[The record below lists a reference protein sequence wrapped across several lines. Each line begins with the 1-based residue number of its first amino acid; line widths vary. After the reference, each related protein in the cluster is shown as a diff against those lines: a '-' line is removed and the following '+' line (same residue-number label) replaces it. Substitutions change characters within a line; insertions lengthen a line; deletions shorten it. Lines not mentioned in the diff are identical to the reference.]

1 MSEKAGQVS
10 LLGGNWTSTLVDGAH
25 FFAVLGFLQQSPM
38 KLPLKCSPWHRSCRS
53 PRKARCSGAH
63 LGRAPARD
71 PGPSF
76 PPAPQSRPCRD
87 PTGGSAH
94 MASPCGPG
102 AVSARGQSQRW
113 GRVAHP
119 TLQELRAPTAW
130 APGRCVSE
138 RRRCSDYLPI
148 RNVSTD
154 PCSRGRRERTWAGCR
169 ARCWVSG
176 ARAAPAVSCVPS
188 CAWTVRVST
197 GTRPRKTGMASS
209 LWNLDSGYMSVRQI
223 CLSTFLCLE
232 VFIIRCWRTS
242 I

>member
-1 MSEKAGQVS
+1 MPVTPKGP
-10 LLGGNWTSTLVDGAH
+10 LLW
-25 FFAVLGFLQQSPM
+25 
-38 KLPLKCSPWHRSCRS
+38 R
-53 PRKARCSGAH
+53 H
-63 LGRAPARD
+63 LGRASARD

-76 PPAPQSRPCRD
+76 PPAPQSRPRRD

-102 AVSARGQSQRW
+102 AGGARGQSQKW

-130 APGRCVSE
+130 APGRGDGAQITSHYRKCVH
-138 RRRCSDYLPI
+138 RPMLKRQ
-148 RNVSTD
+148 
-154 PCSRGRRERTWAGCR
+154 
-169 ARCWVSG
+169 
-176 ARAAPAVSCVPS
+176 ARALLGRVQSALLGQRCACGTAVSCVPS

-197 GTRPRKTGMASS
+197 GTRPRKTGMVSS

-232 VFIIRCWRTS
+232 VFIRGWRTS